1 VATAS
6 PNSDDV
12 LLKIEFY
19 FVYFSARVQCKNTR
33 FKHQKKKMCK
43 ITSELANPERE
54 NDAPERARLDE
65 VNESDYARASNNLLS
80 ARKAFDET
88 VARMKATKGQL
99 KKRREDEEKKREADF
114 ATEATRLMNAL
125 REMQIGGDDDGDVEF
140 SMTKEERR
148 EEFAVKERRARV
160 ARKEAAK
167 QLEEAISAYDRE
179 IGRAQEERRAKIIE
193 EEAIDQTL
201 RDVEKELYEVK
212 FENDREEGE
221 EQERNDAIANGLNRA
236 RAARVIQKAFRLK
249 KNRKKKSKK
258 KKKGATTTTKSG
270 KKK

>member
-1 VATAS
+1 
-6 PNSDDV
+6 
-12 LLKIEFY
+12 
-19 FVYFSARVQCKNTR
+19 
-33 FKHQKKKMCK
+33 MCK

-54 NDAPERARLDE
+54 NDAHERARIDE
-65 VNESDYARASNNLLS
+65 VNESDYTRASNNLLS
-80 ARKAFDET
+80 ARKAFNET
-88 VARMKATKGQL
+88 VALMKATKGQL
-99 KKRREDEEKKREADF
+99 KKTREDEEKKREADF
-114 ATEATRLMNAL
+114 ATEAARLMNAL

-179 IGRAQEERRAKIIE
+179 IGRAQEERRAKRME

-212 FENDREEGE
+212 FENNREEEE

-249 KNRKKKSKK
+249 KNRKKKLKK